1 MKVLVDVWRRTS
13 KRTRKIEYVG
23 AYKTYHSCGS
33 DSEMALITKS
43 SYDNFRK
50 GEKTKKNIVRSTWQN
65 DQK

>member
-50 GEKTKKNIVRSTWQN
+50 TKKTKKDVLKTA
-65 DQK
+65 